1 MDGELIKKIEWEGST
16 LKDLGA
22 APKGVRRRAGFELL
36 QIQCGEE
43 PSDWKPMNTVGKGV
57 KEIRIHMENEYRIL
71 YVAKFSEAVYV
82 LHVFSKK
89 TQKTLKK
96 DIELA
101 KTRYQHLFDRRR
113 KK

>member
-1 MDGELIKKIEWEGST
+1 MDRKLGKKIEWEGST
-16 LKDLGA
+16 LKDLCA

-36 QIQCGEE
+36 QVQSGEE
-43 PSDWKPMNTVGKGV
+43 PSDWKSMNAVGKGV
-57 KEIRIHMENEYRIL
+57 KEIRIHMENEYRIM
-71 YVAKFSEAVYV
+71 YVAKFSEAIYV

-89 TQKTLKK
+89 TQKTPKK

-101 KTRYQHLFDRRR
+101 KTRYQNVFDRRR